1 MIKLV
6 AIRVLFNEEG
16 KQTCDTGDETCHFYV
31 SFQSSHWCNHCQR
44 GITNSVP
51 HRLCPLNDPAH
62 MGPQEFA
69 RAVLAKSKEKN
80 GITNYAHSLMV
91 KCFNEG
97 YDKHLEKKYA

>member
-16 KQTCDTGDETCHFYV
+16 KQTCDTNDETCHFYV

-69 RAVLAKSKEKN
+69 RAIEAKLKEKN
-80 GITNYAHSLMV
+80 NG
-91 KCFNEG
+91 
-97 YDKHLEKKYA
+97 